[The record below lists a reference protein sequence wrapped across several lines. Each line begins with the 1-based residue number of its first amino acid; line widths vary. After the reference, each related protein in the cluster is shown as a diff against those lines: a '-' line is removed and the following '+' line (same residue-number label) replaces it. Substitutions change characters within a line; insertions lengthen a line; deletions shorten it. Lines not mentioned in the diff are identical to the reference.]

1 MYIPVDAILLAMF
14 AYALFQGS
22 DKEIGE
28 RFKMIFAGI
37 CLLAMMAAI
46 VFILG
51 GLVYMM
57 VERPTMPEWLNKVCM
72 VIGLVPVLSFI
83 PVMIWARIKRKATSD
98 GVSKDKVTSFCS
110 TKMTHCHQCYSQCGI
125 DVDFCENCGVARK

>member
-28 RFKMIFAGI
+28 RLKMIFAGI

-83 PVMIWARIKRKATSD
+83 PVMI
-98 GVSKDKVTSFCS
+98 
-110 TKMTHCHQCYSQCGI
+110 
-125 DVDFCENCGVARK
+125 